1 MLNHSTVTE
10 GFHDYESDI
19 SSRDSNAISL
29 QELDAQRPCVYIALV
44 TTLLL
49 RLAPPPG
56 NSGLQHIVETWKEP
70 DSKGSFQFE
79 WRDDFSRD
87 IVHKNC
93 HSHNDYWRAVPLYG
107 ALAAGCVSVEADIW
121 LTDDE
126 ELLVSHSW
134 KSTTP
139 ERTLKSLYLDPLT
152 NILDRRNVTTAGDAD
167 EKTGVFDSDPRI
179 AVVLVIDFK
188 SDGAATWPV
197 LLQQLAPLREKDWLT
212 RYDGETL
219 HQGALTIVGTGNAP
233 FDLIQRD
240 STNRY
245 VFFDAPLLSVAE
257 PKYNSTN
264 TYYASAPIRGAV
276 GKLWFNKMSSS
287 QISAAREQVK
297 VAQNKGLKSR
307 YWDTPSWPIGRRDEV
322 WEHLIDVDTGVLNVD
337 GLTFLM
343 TSKRSSSHRSFRLSN
358 QGFQPLN
365 NGNMDNR
372 TTDIPLQTVVS
383 HTPTQSSPI
392 SQNEKSEKGHMF
404 SRGGRR
410 KLAVVD
416 SRTGA
421 PLPPPQVNE
430 EKTALNRMGRI
441 YTRILN
447 WSIVTRYIIYV
458 TPIALLLAIPIILS
472 QTGTITG
479 SIGGT
484 NQKKFW
490 IWIEIIWLSFW
501 VMKVVAHFL
510 PKVFEFLIGVVSP
523 GVRKYAQL
531 LRAVEK
537 PLSFV
542 LWMIVN
548 QATFPAL
555 VRPVPG
561 RTGDKYPGWINTMQ
575 SVLLALLVCTII
587 ILAERVLIQLIS
599 ISYHRKQFD
608 DKIKESKRN
617 IYLLGV
623 LYDTSRALF
632 PAYCNEFAEEDYII
646 QDTILDL
653 GFGSKKGTAKHGRS
667 GSRTPMRIIQEV
679 GRDAGRIGDKIT
691 SVFGTIASEI
701 TGKKVFDTNSAHS
714 IVITALERNKSAEA
728 LSKRIWMSMVVEGK
742 NELYLEDLVEVM
754 GPGRQEEA
762 EECFAAIDRDG
773 NGDISLEE
781 MILTVTD
788 YARQRKSINSSM
800 HDVDQAINALD
811 GLIMTIALI
820 VCIFVFVAFLA
831 PEFRATLA
839 TSATALLSL
848 SFVFATTAQEVL
860 GSCIFLFVKHP
871 YDIGDRVDITTEQ
884 LTVEHIQLLYTV
896 FKRVTNGKTVQ
907 IPNIV
912 LNSLW
917 VENITRSKAMREQV
931 SVFCDFTTSFEDIN
945 LLKLEMTAFV
955 RDPANAREFHPDID
969 IEVVSIAEMNKL
981 ELRVEIR
988 HKSNWSNESLRASR
1002 RSKFMCALVVAL
1014 RKVPINGPAGG
1025 DAALGSQDKPTWSVA
1040 VPPAEAIA
1048 AYQKYLDT
1056 ADAGRL
1062 QPLNQSKEQ
1071 DTGAS
1076 TGTDYLGIGTEGNAI
1091 SALNNRRPG
1100 LDTIRDDTW
1109 DARGDETST
1118 IGRPSTD
1125 QRPDLDEVRGLLRKA
1140 SSVGKRKGGAT
1151 LSPYGARS
1159 SVETT
1164 RQNPPPPLPLHVV
1177 PSGSHGSFAPPP
1189 PPSQSPLPPPPRS
1202 TAPGSPSS
1210 ISTGQVEEYSYQT
1223 MAPPPRSQ
1231 SRPHVP
1237 QVEEDEG
1244 ERQWNANVHA
1254 RAPSSNSNNPFRT
1267 AGSPQQGFQQFK
1279 RE

>member
-1 MLNHSTVTE
+1 ME
-10 GFHDYESDI
+10 
-19 SSRDSNAISL
+19 
-29 QELDAQRPCVYIALV
+29 
-44 TTLLL
+44 
-49 RLAPPPG
+49 
-56 NSGLQHIVETWKEP
+56 
-70 DSKGSFQFE
+70 
-79 WRDDFSRD
+79 
-87 IVHKNC
+87 
-93 HSHNDYWRAVPLYG
+93 
-107 ALAAGCVSVEADIW
+107 
-121 LTDDE
+121 
-126 ELLVSHSW
+126 
-134 KSTTP
+134 
-139 ERTLKSLYLDPLT
+139 
-152 NILDRRNVTTAGDAD
+152 
-167 EKTGVFDSDPRI
+167 
-179 AVVLVIDFK
+179 
-188 SDGAATWPV
+188 
-197 LLQQLAPLREKDWLT
+197 
-212 RYDGETL
+212 
-219 HQGALTIVGTGNAP
+219 
-233 FDLIQRD
+233 
-240 STNRY
+240 NR
-245 VFFDAPLLSVAE
+245 
-257 PKYNSTN
+257 
-264 TYYASAPIRGAV
+264 G
-276 GKLWFNKMSSS
+276 
-287 QISAAREQVK
+287 
-297 VAQNKGLKSR
+297 
-307 YWDTPSWPIGRRDEV
+307 
-322 WEHLIDVDTGVLNVD
+322 
-337 GLTFLM
+337 
-343 TSKRSSSHRSFRLSN
+343 
-358 QGFQPLN
+358 
-365 NGNMDNR
+365 
-372 TTDIPLQTVVS
+372 DIPLQTVVS
-383 HTPTQSSPI
+383 HTPTQSSPT
-392 SQNEKSEKGHMF
+392 SGNEKSEKSHMF
-404 SRGGRR
+404 SRGRR
-410 KLAVVD
+410 KVALAPVD

-421 PLPPPQVNE
+421 PLPPRPHE

-441 YTRILN
+441 YTKILN
-447 WSIVTRYIIYV
+447 WSIVTRYMIYV
-458 TPIALLLAIPIILS
+458 APVALLLAIPIILS

-484 NQKKFW
+484 GQKKFW

-501 VMKVVAHFL
+501 VMKIVAHFL
-510 PKVFEFLIGVVSP
+510 PNIFEFLIGVVSP
-523 GVRKYAQL
+523 GVKKYALL
-531 LRAVEK
+531 LRALEK

-542 LWMIVN
+542 FWMIVN

-555 VRPVPG
+555 IRPVAG
-561 RTGDKYPGWINTMQ
+561 RTGENYPGWIGTMQ

-617 IYLLGV
+617 IYLLGI

-653 GFGSKKGTAKHGRS
+653 GFGSKGKGTAKHGRS
-667 GSRTPMRIIQEV
+667 GSRTPMRLIQEV

-701 TGKKVFDTNSAHS
+701 TGKKVFDPNSAHS
-714 IVITALERNKSAEA
+714 VVLTALERNKSAEA
-728 LSKRIWMSMVVEGK
+728 LARRIWMSMVVEGK

-811 GLIMTIALI
+811 GLIMTIAVI

-831 PEFRATLA
+831 PAFRTTLA

-884 LTVEHIQLLYTV
+884 LTVEHIALLYTV

-931 SVFCDFTTSFEDIN
+931 SVFCDFGTSFEDIN
-945 LLKLEMTAFV
+945 LLKMEMMSFV
-955 RDPANAREFHPDID
+955 RDPANAREFHSDID

-1040 VPPAEAIA
+1040 VPPAEAVA
-1048 AYQKYLDT
+1048 AYEKYKAS
-1056 ADAGRL
+1056 ADASRL
-1062 QPLNQSKEQ
+1062 HPLNPKEE
-1071 DTGAS
+1071 DTGRTS
-1076 TGTDYLGIGTEGNAI
+1076 GTDYLGVGTEGNAI
-1091 SALNNRRPG
+1091 TALNNRKPG

-1109 DARGDETST
+1109 EARGDDSST

-1140 SSVGKRKGGAT
+1140 SSVGKRKGGST
-1151 LSPYGARS
+1151 LSPFGSRV
-1159 SVETT
+1159 SVDTP

-1177 PSGSHGSFAPPP
+1177 PSGGQSTYAPPP
-1189 PPSQSPLPPPPRS
+1189 GGPLPPSSMPRS

-1223 MAPPPRSQ
+1223 MVPPPRSR
-1231 SRPHVP
+1231 SRPRAP

-1244 ERQWNANVHA
+1244 ERRWDINANA
-1254 RAPSSNSNNPFRT
+1254 PQRAPSNNNPYRSP
-1267 AGSPQQGFQQFK
+1267 GSPQQGGFQQQFK